1 MGSSVS
7 VVCTSSIENC
17 HPEKFSVYL
26 NNNPQPSLH
35 HLNHSAVELQLHH
48 VTIPHSSIRCH
59 VKCKGQRGQQMVC
72 GKDIKGG
79 LIPDTPTIT
88 NITFVN
94 SSHKKAVLQ
103 WNKSEQLCAEVRYR
117 ATVTDWN
124 MVEEKETSC
133 ENSTFEL
140 CGLKPF
146 TQYEFQI
153 RGCKPNKKLR
163 CSDWSPSFLE
173 RTPEAVIPDTPT
185 ITNITFVNSSHKKA
199 VLQWNKSEQLCAEVR
214 YRATVTD
221 WNMVE
226 EKETSCENS
235 TFELCGLK
243 PFTQY
248 EFQIRGCKP
257 NKKLRC
263 SDWSLSFLERTPEA
277 EPCRRVDVWRIM
289 GPTHGNGSQ
298 TVTILWKE
306 EVKQA
311 EQTDIVYMAT
321 EAYFALCFHLERIS
335 AVCASP
341 SPVNSDWVRLCFGS
355 ENDDIRNDYKCTL
368 VDPPDPPQNL
378 TCTQNGQLGDVTCTW
393 DRGRKPYIKTSF
405 HLRMKNKTH
414 DLNGICDDPSSGS
427 VSFHTL
433 NAESVYTVWV
443 ASSNALGSASS
454 PPLNITLNDIVKPHP
469 PVITLFNCASSDCTL
484 HWEAAQNCQLL
495 EVRDQPLGHSTWKHH
510 TLNKL
515 NQSEARGQILG
526 YKVTSPFPREDKIP
540 VVLPDSQNHLT
551 VTSSHCILTLS
562 AFNSRGN
569 SPPTNI
575 SIPFQ
580 TGFPAP
586 GNVTCM
592 RHSNDSIVVKWRP
605 PVNEALALQGYV
617 VEWSPIQDK
626 LDLGWTRL
634 PHDKLSTVISAMKP
648 YACYKV
654 TVNALYDEGVGK
666 AGFVHAYI
674 KQLAPTEGPTPSIKH
689 KSSTMVTVHW
699 QQVPVEHRK
708 GCISSYSIYLK
719 SLNSAHLL
727 VHGPIDAS
735 HTNYTINGLKPG
747 TTYQAWMTASTAAGE
762 GPKREFEFTV
772 TPEENPLVLSLAGAA
787 LIFFLVWLALLCIC
801 CNSAVNQRATII
813 SCIYS
818 LKLTQGQM
826 KLVYDLHLSDSLSSC
841 DEPDTLEIEE
851 VSKESDSAPE
861 DLVSDNGTGAPAEEK
876 QAGKPTMLPWCR
888 PKDLAIYKHQLPC
901 AYIQSVSQESDT
913 SVQTPESCNTE
924 ITVDY
929 IPSNV
934 LHMGSSEE
942 ETCDFFDDFAPS
954 FLGNLFSKPE
964 GTLTLDAVKI
974 DCSSF
979 LD

>member
-1 MGSSVS
+1 MKCSVGPS
-7 VVCTSSIENC
+7 WVAFNLIVLLWGRAAGIETCTGGAA
-17 HPEKFSVYL
+17 FSVPGPVVQLGTNVTVYCTFKKSIIGCRTAIYQDSNEIRDCRQYNSSTIYL
-26 NNNPQPSLH
+26 EIAN
-35 HLNHSAVELQLHH
+35 LQKHK
-48 VTIPHSSIRCH
+48 VAFA
-59 VKCKGQRGQQMVC
+59 CKTECNSFSRLIC
-72 GKDIKGG
+72 GIDIKAGY
-79 LIPDTPTIT
+79 L
-88 NITFVN
+88 
-94 SSHKKAVLQ
+94 
-103 WNKSEQLCAEVRYR
+103 
-117 ATVTDWN
+117 
-124 MVEEKETSC
+124 
-133 ENSTFEL
+133 
-140 CGLKPF
+140 
-146 TQYEFQI
+146 
-153 RGCKPNKKLR
+153 
-163 CSDWSPSFLE
+163 
-173 RTPEAVIPDTPT
+173 
-185 ITNITFVNSSHKKA
+185 
-199 VLQWNKSEQLCAEVR
+199 
-214 YRATVTD
+214 
-221 WNMVE
+221 
-226 EKETSCENS
+226 
-235 TFELCGLK
+235 
-243 PFTQY
+243 
-248 EFQIRGCKP
+248 
-257 NKKLRC
+257 
-263 SDWSLSFLERTPEA
+263 
-277 EPCRRVDVWRIM
+277 
-289 GPTHGNGSQ
+289 
-298 TVTILWKE
+298 
-306 EVKQA
+306 
-311 EQTDIVYMAT
+311 
-321 EAYFALCFHLERIS
+321 
-335 AVCASP
+335 
-341 SPVNSDWVRLCFGS
+341 
-355 ENDDIRNDYKCTL
+355 
-368 VDPPDPPQNL
+368 PDPPQNL

-393 DRGRKPYIKTSF
+393 DKGREPYIKTIF
-405 HLRMKNKTH
+405 HLRMNNKTH
-414 DLNGICDDPSSGS
+414 DLNGICDDPGSGS

-443 ASSNALGSASS
+443 TSSNALGSASS

-495 EVRDQPLGHSTWKHH
+495 EVRDKPLSHSTWKHH
-510 TLNKL
+510 TLNVTVDRFTLPGLQPFTDYQFQVRCKL
-515 NQSEARGQILG
+515 SHTKGMWSEWSEPFTNRTPEAVPIKELDIWFVMETPDPNSLTLVWKKLSQSEARGQILG
-526 YKVTSPFPREDKIP
+526 YNVTSPFPCEDQIP
-540 VVLPDSQNHLT
+540 VDLPDYQNHLT
-551 VTSSHCILTLS
+551 VTISHCILTLS

-592 RHSNDSIVVKWRP
+592 RHSNEGIVVKWRP
-605 PVNEALALQGYV
+605 PVNEILGLRGYV
-617 VEWSPIQDK
+617 VEWSPTQDK

-634 PHDKLSTVISAMKP
+634 THDKLSTVISVMKP

-666 AGFVHAYI
+666 AGFVHAYV
-674 KQLAPTEGPTPSIKH
+674 KQLAPTEGPTASINH
-689 KSSTMVTVHW
+689 KSSTTVTVHW
-699 QQVPVEHRK
+699 QHLPVEHRK

-719 SLNSAHLL
+719 SLDSAHLL

-747 TTYQAWMTASTAAGE
+747 ATYQAWMTASTAAGE

-772 TPEENPLVLSLAGAA
+772 TPEENPLVLSLTGAT

-801 CNSAVNQRATII
+801 CNSAVNQRMTLLCSRFTPQWYTGHVPDPAN
-813 SCIYS
+813 CKWAQEYAAV
-818 LKLTQGQM
+818 KGQM

-841 DEPDTLEIEE
+841 DEPDTLEVEE
-851 VSKESDSAPE
+851 VSEDSDSAPE

-888 PKDLAIYKHQLPC
+888 PADLAIYKHQLPC

>member
-1 MGSSVS
+1 AA
-7 VVCTSSIENC
+7 
-17 HPEKFSVYL
+17 FSVPGQVVQLGTNVTVYCTFKKSTNGCRTAIYQDSNEIHDRHQYNSSTIYL
-26 NNNPQPSLH
+26 EIAN
-35 HLNHSAVELQLHH
+35 LQKHK
-48 VTIPHSSIRCH
+48 VAFA
-59 VKCKGQRGQQMVC
+59 CKTECNSFSRLIC
-72 GKDIKGG
+72 GIDIKAG
-79 LIPDTPTIT
+79 
-88 NITFVN
+88 
-94 SSHKKAVLQ
+94 
-103 WNKSEQLCAEVRYR
+103 Y
-117 ATVTDWN
+117 
-124 MVEEKETSC
+124 
-133 ENSTFEL
+133 
-140 CGLKPF
+140 
-146 TQYEFQI
+146 
-153 RGCKPNKKLR
+153 
-163 CSDWSPSFLE
+163 
-173 RTPEAVIPDTPT
+173 
-185 ITNITFVNSSHKKA
+185 
-199 VLQWNKSEQLCAEVR
+199 
-214 YRATVTD
+214 
-221 WNMVE
+221 
-226 EKETSCENS
+226 
-235 TFELCGLK
+235 
-243 PFTQY
+243 
-248 EFQIRGCKP
+248 
-257 NKKLRC
+257 
-263 SDWSLSFLERTPEA
+263 
-277 EPCRRVDVWRIM
+277 
-289 GPTHGNGSQ
+289 
-298 TVTILWKE
+298 
-306 EVKQA
+306 
-311 EQTDIVYMAT
+311 
-321 EAYFALCFHLERIS
+321 
-335 AVCASP
+335 
-341 SPVNSDWVRLCFGS
+341 
-355 ENDDIRNDYKCTL
+355 
-368 VDPPDPPQNL
+368 PPDPPQNL

-414 DLNGICDDPSSGS
+414 DLNGICDDPGSGS

-443 ASSNALGSASS
+443 ASSNSLGSASS

-469 PVITLFNCASSDCTL
+469 PVITWFNCTSSDCTL

-510 TLNKL
+510 TLNVTVDRFILPGLQPFTDYQFQVRCKL
-515 NQSEARGQILG
+515 SHTKGMWSEW
-526 YKVTSPFPREDKIP
+526 SEPF
-540 VVLPDSQNHLT
+540 
-551 VTSSHCILTLS
+551 
-562 AFNSRGN
+562 
-569 SPPTNI
+569 TNRT
-575 SIPFQ
+575 PEA
-580 TGFPAP
+580 GFPAP

-605 PVNEALALQGYV
+605 PVNTALALRGYV
-617 VEWSPIQDK
+617 VEWSPTQDK

-727 VHGPIDAS
+727 VHGPIDAL

-747 TTYQAWMTASTAAGE
+747 ATYQAWMTASTAAGE

-772 TPEENPLVLSLAGAA
+772 TPEAASLLTSLSLV
-787 LIFFLVWLALLCIC
+787 FRMTLLCSRFTPQWYTGHVPDPANC
-801 CNSAVNQRATII
+801 KWAQEYAAVKWIPTQRATII

-826 KLVYDLHLSDSLSSC
+826 KLVYDLHPSDSLSSC
-841 DEPDTLEIEE
+841 DEPDTLEVEE
-851 VSKESDSAPE
+851 VSEESDSAPE
-861 DLVSDNGTGAPAEEK
+861 DLVSDNGTGAPTEEK

-888 PKDLAIYKHQLPC
+888 PEDLAIYKHQLPC

-954 FLGNLFSKPE
+954 FPRSLFSKPE

-974 DCSSF
+974 NCSSF